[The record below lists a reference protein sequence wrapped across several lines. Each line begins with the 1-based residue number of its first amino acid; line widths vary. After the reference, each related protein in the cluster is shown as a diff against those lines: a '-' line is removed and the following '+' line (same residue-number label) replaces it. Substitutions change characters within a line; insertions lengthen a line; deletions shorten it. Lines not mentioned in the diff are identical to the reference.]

1 MRIASPVRLL
11 SLIAV
16 LAAGS
21 VSAQS
26 ITQWSW
32 PVAASP
38 SVVGVNK
45 AVLDSIDRE
54 IGSGQYGL
62 IDRMLV
68 IRHGQIAYDRSY
80 TQDYTKAYADS
91 VNVKGALNASDPT
104 GPYNYY
110 NTWWHPY
117 YRGGD
122 LHSLQSVT
130 KTITSVVIGTAVMN
144 GEFPSIDTPAL
155 KFYDASKL
163 ANVDDRKRRMTIRHL
178 VSMTSGIDWNE
189 SLPYTD
195 PRNSA
200 TGLEASPDWVK
211 YVMDRPMSD
220 EPGARWVYNSGATV
234 VLADIFHRATGKDIE
249 QYAVQHLFA
258 PLGISHWYWK
268 RTPTGLV
275 DTEGGLYLEARDLA
289 KIWSVFAKNGEW
301 QGKRIVSPEWVKAS
315 LEPIKKTPNGSSYG
329 LAWWLQPTAR
339 DTSKFYY
346 TGSGFGGQLPAALP
360 EQDMLV
366 VFNAWNILPGRGG
379 LAGRRVLERLAA
391 AATP

>member
-1 MRIASPVRLL
+1 MRRFLPVLLLPFAIAR
-11 SLIAV
+11 AR
-16 LAAGS
+16 
-21 VSAQS
+21 AQLP
-26 ITQWSW
+26 IVQWSW
-32 PVAASP
+32 PTAASP
-38 SVVGVNK
+38 SAVGVNK

-54 IGSGQYGL
+54 ISSGQYGL
-62 IDRMLV
+62 VDRMVV

-80 TQDYTKAYADS
+80 AHDYAKAYADS

-110 NTWWHPY
+110 NPWWHPY
-117 YRGGD
+117 YRGSSD

-144 GEFPSIDTPAL
+144 GEFPSIDTPVL
-155 KFYDASKL
+155 KLYDASKV
-163 ANVDDRKRRMTIRHL
+163 ANVDDKKRRMTIRHL
-178 VSMTSGIDWNE
+178 ISMTSGIDWNE

-200 TGLEASPDWVK
+200 TGLEESHDWVK
-211 YVMDRPMSD
+211 YVIDRPMSD

-234 VLADIFHRATGKDIE
+234 LLADVFHRATGKDIE
-249 QYAVQHLFA
+249 QYAAEHLFA

-275 DTEGGLYLEARDLA
+275 DTEGGLYLDPRDLA
-289 KIWSVFAKNGEW
+289 KVWTVFAKNGEW
-301 QGKRIVSPEWVKAS
+301 EGKRIVTPEWVKAS

-339 DTSKFYY
+339 DTSKYYY

-360 EQDMLV
+360 DQDMIV
-366 VFNAWNILPGRGG
+366 VFNAWNILPGHGG
-379 LAGRRVLERLAA
+379 LPSRRVLERLAA

>member
-1 MRIASPVRLL
+1 MPRWSVIPLL
-11 SLIAV
+11 ACALSSA
-16 LAAGS
+16 
-21 VSAQS
+21 SAQLS

-32 PVAASP
+32 PTAPSP
-38 SVVGVNK
+38 SAVGVNK

-54 IGSGQYGL
+54 IAAGQYGL
-62 IDRMLV
+62 VDRMLV
-68 IRHGQIAYDRSY
+68 IRHGQIVYDRSY
-80 TQDYTKAYADS
+80 AHDYAKAYADS

-110 NTWWHPY
+110 NPWWHPY

-130 KTITSVVIGTAVMN
+130 KTVTSVVIGTAIMN
-144 GEFPSIDTPAL
+144 GDFPSLDTPVM
-155 KFYDASKL
+155 KFYDAKSV

-195 PRNSA
+195 PRNTA
-200 TGLEASPDWVK
+200 TGLEESHDWVK
-211 YVMDRPMSD
+211 YVIDRPMSD
-220 EPGARWVYNSGATV
+220 DPGSRWVYNSGATV
-234 VLADIFHRATGKDIE
+234 LLGDVFRRATGKDIE
-249 QYAVQHLFA
+249 QYAAQHLFA
-258 PLGISHWYWK
+258 PLGISHWFWK
-268 RTPTGLV
+268 RTPTGLA

-289 KIWSVFAKNGEW
+289 KIWTVFAKNGEW
-301 QGKRIVSPEWVKAS
+301 QGKRIVTPEWVKAS
-315 LEPIKKTPNGSSYG
+315 LEPIKATPNGSRYG

-339 DTSKFYY
+339 DTTKFFY

-360 EQDMLV
+360 EQDMIV

-379 LAGRRVLERLAA
+379 LPSRRVLERIAA
-391 AATP
+391 AATPLGV